1 MTVYEKIEELTK
13 DIKSYITSNVEIFK
27 LEAVEL
33 FSVIG
38 ASFISSLI
46 IGVVVFLF
54 MIFLSLSAGFYFSSL
69 LGNNY
74 AGFAI
79 VAGFYLTIAII
90 LIIGRGK
97 LVEKPLQNK
106 IIRKIFNKK

>member
-1 MTVYEKIEELTK
+1 MSVYEKIEELTK
-13 DIKSYITSNVEIFK
+13 SIKSYITSNIEIFK

-38 ASFISSLI
+38 ASFISSLL

-54 MIFLSLSAGFYFSSL
+54 VVFLSLCAGFYFSSL
-69 LGNNY
+69 FGDNY
-74 AGFAI
+74 SGFAI
-79 VAGFYLTIAII
+79 VAGFYLIIAII
-90 LIIGRGK
+90 LIIGRK
-97 LVEKPLQNK
+97 KIVEKPLQDQ